1 MAETQDTLRNP
12 YNQLQSERKISIR
25 ERVCLLCHI
34 VCHRDARYTRE
45 REREREREEIVV
57 RGIEWQRGKIHSEA
71 GRECLNREYL
81 KGPVKV
87 LLLRY

>member
-1 MAETQDTLRNP
+1 MSAYACSATLSATETQD
-12 YNQLQSERKISIR
+12 
-25 ERVCLLCHI
+25 
-34 VCHRDARYTRE
+34 TRE
-45 REREREREEIVV
+45 REREREREEILV

>member
-1 MAETQDTLRNP
+1 MPDLPHCLPQR
-12 YNQLQSERKISIR
+12 RKI
-25 ERVCLLCHI
+25 H
-34 VCHRDARYTRE
+34 E